1 MSVADVREWLA
12 VLVNSRAASKLSR
25 GAYLVLGSALGMW
38 GAWRATVGSL
48 TFAYRQIGAYDE
60 GVLLTDAHLVLWG
73 KLPYLDF
80 YTNYPPGIFLLLAG
94 AFKLLGVSVGVERAL
109 GLALHLAVGAAAGKL
124 AGRLLGQRFSWIS
137 AALVLTWIEPVGMI
151 AYTWFAGL
159 ALALLACDLW
169 GWARERQR
177 PAAYAVAGATLGLL
191 SWFRHDLFIYF
202 TLALGALGCVWIGL
216 ALRRGDRA
224 PLGQALWTAAG
235 ALGMACLMWVPVFA
249 LAGFRQ
255 VAADLYF
262 DQVRYTMPARVLP
275 LPSLFERAHV
285 DWSPVPLPA
294 FLREPFESAVFL
306 TFAAPVFALAA
317 LLLPRA
323 AGLKPRGE
331 VFWLAALSLAVWP
344 QMLGRTDFWHAI
356 FTVAPAVIWIWVW
369 FRGGPAR
376 AWTWKAWPWAAA
388 GLLLLY
394 VPRQFNLPDTLWPP
408 PYRPG
413 PQPEPASHLSRAGNT
428 FVDDTRQ
435 QVLAFVKENTEA
447 GAPIYVGLSDH
458 QWTHSNDMDLY
469 FLTDRVGATR
479 YMQFDPNLTNRED
492 VQERMIA
499 DLERTRPQVAILS
512 TAPQRRDEPNESQ
525 NAGAT
530 LLDDYFFSHYDQE
543 RSAGHFVL
551 ALRKPDLALPGAQ

>member
-1 MSVADVREWLA
+1 
-12 VLVNSRAASKLSR
+12 
-25 GAYLVLGSALGMW
+25 MW

-48 TFAYRQIGAYDE
+48 TFLYRPIGAYDE
-60 GVLLTDAHLVLWG
+60 GVLLTDANLVLWG
-73 KLPYLDF
+73 KIPYLDF

-109 GLALHLAVGAAAGKL
+109 GLALHLAVGAAGGKV
-124 AGRLLGQRFSWIS
+124 AGRLLGQRFSWIA
-137 AALVLTWIEPVGMI
+137 AALVLTWIEPVGI
-151 AYTWFAGL
+151 VAYTWFAGL
-159 ALALLACDLW
+159 ALALLSCDLW
-169 GWARERQR
+169 GWARERNR

-202 TLALGALGCVWIGL
+202 TLGLGAAGCAWVGL

-224 PLGQALWTAAG
+224 PLGPALWLAAG
-235 ALGMACLMWVPVFA
+235 ALVMASLMWVPVIA
-249 LAGFRQ
+249 LAGFQQ
-255 VAADLYF
+255 VAADIYF

-275 LPSLFERAHV
+275 LPPLLELAPV
-285 DWSPVPLPA
+285 DWSPVALPA
-294 FLREPFESAVFL
+294 FLSEPFASAVFL

-323 AGLKPRGE
+323 AGLKLRGE
-331 VFWLAALSLAVWP
+331 VVWLAALSLAVWP

-356 FTVAPAVIWIWVW
+356 FTVAPGVIWIWVW
-369 FRGGPAR
+369 CRGGPERTWA
-376 AWTWKAWPWAAA
+376 AWAAWPLAAL

-394 VPRQFNLPDTLWPP
+394 VPRQFHLPDTLWPP

-413 PQPEPASHLSRAGNT
+413 PQAEPLPHLSRADKA

-435 QVLAFVKENTEA
+435 QVVAFVQENTEP

-469 FLTDRVGATR
+469 FLSDRVGATR

-499 DLERTRPQVAILS
+499 DLERTRPRVAILS

-525 NAGAT
+525 NAGAS
-530 LLDDYFFSHYDQE
+530 LLDDYLYRHYDQE

-551 ALRKPDLALPGAQ
+551 ALRKPDVVPPGAP